1 MKKSSSMIWIAIALL
16 LTLSLPSCSDEENQI
31 YPEEETQPKTG
42 IVNRTDCGTFWR
54 YDFNYETVDT
64 DGKTPITLSAAIFM
78 TRNIHEKRVQAKG
91 CGLINHYTI
100 TADWQRPTNV
110 TSGLTLEGVL
120 TNTNYI
126 LIESD
131 GYGFGM
137 DAQGNQHYLQG
148 RATARVNIDA
158 FLAGRKLMKEEG
170 FEFGDVTLNLGYSQ
184 GGHSGMWVNRLVAE
198 GYRSD
203 ELPKIDCCVIGGGSY
218 DMYAHYR
225 YLAAENISQYPV
237 ALPLILSGMIDA
249 GGYKVKNEDIFS
261 ADFLPYLSELFDTK
275 EHDTDYIN
283 GFIYDRY
290 GTPNDRRVTIDK
302 IVTQAFFDEQSEPMK
317 EITYHLKMNSL
328 VYEPWTPS
336 KTGHITFVHS
346 RADEVV
352 PYLNQ
357 ESMKDFLL
365 ANGYTAFDIDD
376 SSKLMHTDTGTL
388 YALKVLACI
397 SSFVPA
403 GQ

>member
-1 MKKSSSMIWIAIALL
+1 
-16 LTLSLPSCSDEENQI
+16 
-31 YPEEETQPKTG
+31 
-42 IVNRTDCGTFWR
+42 
-54 YDFNYETVDT
+54 
-64 DGKTPITLSAAIFM
+64 
-78 TRNIHEKRVQAKG
+78 
-91 CGLINHYTI
+91 
-100 TADWQRPTNV
+100 
-110 TSGLTLEGVL
+110 
-120 TNTNYI
+120 
-126 LIESD
+126 
-131 GYGFGM
+131 
-137 DAQGNQHYLQG
+137 
-148 RATARVNIDA
+148 
-158 FLAGRKLMKEEG
+158 
-170 FEFGDVTLNLGYSQ
+170 
-184 GGHSGMWVNRLVAE
+184 
-198 GYRSD
+198 
-203 ELPKIDCCVIGGGSY
+203 
-218 DMYAHYR
+218 
-225 YLAAENISQYPV
+225 
-237 ALPLILSGMIDA
+237 MIDA

-317 EITYHLKMNSL
+317 DIIYHLKMNSL

-336 KTGHITFVHS
+336 KTDHITFVHS

-388 YALKVLACI
+388 YALKALACI
-397 SSFVPA
+397 GSIVPA

>member
-1 MKKSSSMIWIAIALL
+1 MIWIAIALL

-31 YPEEETQPKTG
+31 YPEKETQSKTE

-78 TRNIHEKRVQAKG
+78 TRNIHEKRVKAKG

-110 TSGLTLEGVL
+110 TSGLTLEGIL

-158 FLAGRKLMKEEG
+158 FLAGRKLMKWRLLRHVCALPVPGRREHITISRG
-170 FEFGDVTLNLGYSQ
+170 SATYSQ
-184 GGHSGMWVNRLVAE
+184 WHDRRRRIQSEERGHLQCRL
-198 GYRSD
+198 S
-203 ELPKIDCCVIGGGSY
+203 
-218 DMYAHYR
+218 
-225 YLAAENISQYPV
+225 
-237 ALPLILSGMIDA
+237 ALPVRTVRYQRARHRLHQRFHLRPLWYPQRQARHDRQDCDSGIL
-249 GGYKVKNEDIFS
+249 
-261 ADFLPYLSELFDTK
+261 
-275 EHDTDYIN
+275 
-283 GFIYDRY
+283 
-290 GTPNDRRVTIDK
+290 RR
-302 IVTQAFFDEQSEPMK
+302 
-317 EITYHLKMNSL
+317 
-328 VYEPWTPS
+328 S
-336 KTGHITFVHS
+336 K
-346 RADEVV
+346 R
-352 PYLNQ
+352 
-357 ESMKDFLL
+357 

-388 YALKVLACI
+388 YALKALACI
-397 SSFVPA
+397 GSIVPA

>member
-1 MKKSSSMIWIAIALL
+1 MKKSSSIIWIAIALL
-16 LTLSLPSCSDEENQI
+16 LTFSLPSCSDDDNQI
-31 YPEEETQPKTG
+31 YTEEETQPKTG

-78 TRNIHEKRVQAKG
+78 TRNIHEKRVKAKG
-91 CGLINHYTI
+91 CGLVNHYTI

-110 TSGLTLEGVL
+110 TGGLTLEGVL
-120 TNTNYI
+120 SNTNYI

-137 DAQGNQHYLQG
+137 DAQGNQHYL
-148 RATARVNIDA
+148 
-158 FLAGRKLMKEEG
+158 
-170 FEFGDVTLNLGYSQ
+170 
-184 GGHSGMWVNRLVAE
+184 
-198 GYRSD
+198 
-203 ELPKIDCCVIGGGSY
+203 
-218 DMYAHYR
+218 
-225 YLAAENISQYPV
+225 
-237 ALPLILSGMIDA
+237 PLILSGMIDA
-249 GGYKVKNEDIFS
+249 GGNKVKNEDIFS
-261 ADFLPYLSELFDTK
+261 ADFLPYLSELLDTK

-302 IVTQAFFDEQSEPMK
+302 IVAQAFFDEQSEPMK
-317 EITYHLKMNSL
+317 EITYHLKKNSL

-357 ESMKDFLL
+357 ESMKDFLI

-388 YALKVLACI
+388 YALKALACI
-397 SSFVPA
+397 GAFVPA